1 MSSISEQIICNARLV
16 SLPAVYLRLK
26 DVVESPDS
34 NLADIADVV
43 GSDPALTARLLRL
56 VNSAYFGLAI
66 RVDSITRAISLLGTQ
81 EVHDLSLSVSVAQT
95 FEGMSNQVMDMYG
108 FWRKSVACG
117 VTARELAATANVLDS
132 ERLFVAGLLR
142 DIGHLFIYQA
152 APHEARQAM
161 EKARLEHIPL
171 HQAERAL
178 LGVDYAHIGG
188 ELVRHWR
195 LPRCL
200 CEPIEHHPEPEHSGE
215 CELMTSI
222 VHIAAHLT
230 EALEHGAP
238 LEPALDH
245 VSPFAWE
252 STGLSAHQ
260 CLAVAHKV
268 EPQVAAVVNL
278 IFPTR
283 RVASA

>member
-1 MSSISEQIICNARLV
+1 MSSIREKITRNARLV

-26 DVVESPDS
+26 AVLDATDS

-56 VNSAYFGLAI
+56 VNSAYFGLATPI
-66 RVDSITRAISLLGTQ
+66 DTITRAISLLGTQ

-95 FEGMSNQVMDMYG
+95 FDGMSNEVMDMHS
-108 FWRKSVACG
+108 FWRKSVVCG
-117 VTARELAATANVLDS
+117 IAARELATMSNVLDS

-161 EKARLEHIPL
+161 EKARLQQIPL
-171 HQAERAL
+171 YQAERAI
-178 LGVDYAHIGG
+178 LGVDYAQIGG
-188 ELVRHWR
+188 ELMRHWR
-195 LPRCL
+195 LPQSL
-200 CEPIEHHPEPEHSGE
+200 CEPIEHHPEPEHSGDH
-215 CELMTSI
+215 ELMTSI
-222 VHIAAHLT
+222 VHIAGHLT
-230 EALEHGAP
+230 EALEHGDL

-245 VSPFAWE
+245 VSPVAWE
-252 STGLSAHQ
+252 STGLSAKQ
-260 CLAVAHKV
+260 CIVAVHKV

-278 IFPTR
+278 IFPMR
-283 RVASA
+283 QAASA